1 MGHFENVVKVG
12 ISEMNVVKAPWK
24 IRTTGLGS
32 CVGLVIYDDV
42 NKLAGLAHIM
52 LPDSSLSNKE
62 PINCAKYADTAVT
75 ELIRLLKNYGGN
87 IMFFKAKIAGGAEMF
102 PHRPSSK
109 IMRIGPRNVE
119 AVKQHLLSSNIPIVS
134 EDVGGKNGRT
144 IEFDTNSF
152 ILTIRT
158 VNLGVKQI

>member
-62 PINCAKYADTAVT
+62 PLNCAKYADTDCNR
-75 ELIRLLKNYGGN
+75 INSS
-87 IMFFKAKIAGGAEMF
+87 FKKLWRKHHVF
-102 PHRPSSK
+102 
-109 IMRIGPRNVE
+109 
-119 AVKQHLLSSNIPIVS
+119 
-134 EDVGGKNGRT
+134 
-144 IEFDTNSF
+144 
-152 ILTIRT
+152 
-158 VNLGVKQI
+158 